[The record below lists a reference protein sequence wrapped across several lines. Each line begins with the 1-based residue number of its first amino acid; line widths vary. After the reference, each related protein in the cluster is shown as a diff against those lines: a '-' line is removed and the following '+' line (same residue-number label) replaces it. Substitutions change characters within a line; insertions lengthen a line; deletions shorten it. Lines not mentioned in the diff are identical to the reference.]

1 MGDRAGE
8 QGAWAGEKNVQIKLD
23 LIKEKA
29 GKLIVEMEGGEG
41 KPVAPLTREEL
52 LEKVREIYGAV

>member
-1 MGDRAGE
+1 M
-8 QGAWAGEKNVQIKLD
+8 QIKLD

-29 GKLIVEMEGGEG
+29 GKLIGEIEGADG
-41 KPVAPLTREEL
+41 KPAVALTREDL